1 MDAGLLLQLLVNGLV
16 IGAIYALVAS
26 GLSLVFGVLG
36 IVNFAHGEF
45 YMAAAMLAY
54 FVSADL
60 SLPYGAMI
68 LAVVLSAFCI
78 GFVLYE
84 ALLRHL
90 AGKDFER
97 SVLATMGL
105 AMVLQ
110 NGAIFLF
117 TTTPRSVASPY
128 AYVAYSFGEVS
139 VPVLRLAALAMTAA
153 ALGLVWFVL
162 QRTQLGRAMRGVS
175 QNPEAAAMVGIDARA
190 IARLAV
196 AIGIALAGLAGAAL
210 APVYAVHPAMGVA
223 FVFKAFA
230 IVIIGG
236 LGNFGGSILAALMV
250 GVVESVAGTL
260 HSMVVADGISFAFM
274 ILVLLLKPEGLF
286 GRGVRL

>member
-1 MDAGLLLQLLVNGLV
+1 MDSGLVLQLIVNGLV

-36 IVNFAHGEF
+36 IVNFAHGEL
-45 YMAAAMLAY
+45 YMIAAMLAY
-54 FVSADL
+54 FVSAEWG
-60 SLPYGAMI
+60 LPYWAMI
-68 LAVVLSAFCI
+68 LVVVATAFAA
-78 GFVLYE
+78 GFVLHE
-84 ALLRHL
+84 ALLRRL

-117 TTTPRSVASPY
+117 TTTPRSVANPY

-139 VPVLRLAALAMTAA
+139 VPVLRLAALGLTAT

-162 QRTQLGRAMRGVS
+162 HRTLLGRAMRGVA
-175 QNPEAAAMVGIDARA
+175 QNQEAAAMVGIDAGA
-190 IARLAV
+190 VARLAV
-196 AIGIALAGLAGAAL
+196 AIGIALVGLAGAAL
-210 APVYAVHPAMGVA
+210 APVYAVHPTMGAA

-260 HSMVVADGISFAFM
+260 YSLVIADAISFAFM